1 MFLNYGLDLLSSG
14 LGFFILPLLDKG
26 SSGIEAAGQGNR
38 VELMLIIFSRNFF
51 GFPEL
56 SEGFRKLV
64 LNQQSLAQPACQ
76 SNDIQAEWVLMA
88 SSA

>member
-1 MFLNYGLDLLSSG
+1 
-14 LGFFILPLLDKG
+14 
-26 SSGIEAAGQGNR
+26 
-38 VELMLIIFSRNFF
+38 LMLIIFSRNFF